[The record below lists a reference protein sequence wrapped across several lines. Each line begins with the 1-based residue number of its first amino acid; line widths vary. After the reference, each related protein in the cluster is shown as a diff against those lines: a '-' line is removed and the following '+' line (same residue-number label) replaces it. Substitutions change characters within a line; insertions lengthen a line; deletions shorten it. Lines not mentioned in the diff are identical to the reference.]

1 MKTVRM
7 IKSKLLYF
15 FLLLLSSNCPAADG
29 MPQFNAKSFNSQLFW
44 MIITFTALYF
54 IISYFI
60 LPRIRE
66 NIRLRKNKIAND
78 LERAENIKA
87 EVEKIAQ
94 LARLYISD
102 SEIDEVTGRIRD
114 ILALIDQ
121 MQSVD
126 TDDVVPLA
134 HPLDLTQRLREDDV
148 TEFNRRGEL
157 QLLAPKVEQG
167 LYLVPKVI
175 E

>member
-1 MKTVRM
+1 MAFDKT
-7 IKSKLLYF
+7 
-15 FLLLLSSNCPAADG
+15 
-29 MPQFNAKSFNSQLFW
+29 
-44 MIITFTALYF
+44 
-54 IISYFI
+54 
-60 LPRIRE
+60 
-66 NIRLRKNKIAND
+66 
-78 LERAENIKA
+78 
-87 EVEKIAQ
+87 EVEKVAQ
-94 LARLYISD
+94 LARLHISD
-102 SEIDEVTGRIRD
+102 SEIDEVTGRITD

>member
-1 MKTVRM
+1 MA
-7 IKSKLLYF
+7 F
-15 FLLLLSSNCPAADG
+15 D
-29 MPQFNAKSFNSQLFW
+29 
-44 MIITFTALYF
+44 
-54 IISYFI
+54 
-60 LPRIRE
+60 
-66 NIRLRKNKIAND
+66 
-78 LERAENIKA
+78 KA

-148 TEFNRRGEL
+148 TEFNRRDEL
-157 QLLAPKVEQG
+157 QLLAPEVEQG

>member
-1 MKTVRM
+1 MAFDKT
-7 IKSKLLYF
+7 
-15 FLLLLSSNCPAADG
+15 
-29 MPQFNAKSFNSQLFW
+29 
-44 MIITFTALYF
+44 
-54 IISYFI
+54 
-60 LPRIRE
+60 
-66 NIRLRKNKIAND
+66 
-78 LERAENIKA
+78 

-94 LARLYISD
+94 LARLHISD
-102 SEIDEVTGRIRD
+102 AEIDEVTGRITD

-126 TDDVVPLA
+126 TDTVVPLA

-148 TEFNRRGEL
+148 TEFDRRGEL
-157 QLLAPKVEQG
+157 QLLAPEVEQG